1 MPGFLPQHERVVESR
16 AFLDL
21 KSTPG
26 RVLVLGGGVIGC
38 EFACMLAQLGVQ
50 VTIVEIL
57 EDIVALLDADVRRE
71 LRRQM
76 EKTLGIRIL
85 TGQSL
90 ENITGGRASA
100 CGELS
105 GKR

>member
-1 MPGFLPQHERVVESR
+1 
-16 AFLDL
+16 
-21 KSTPG
+21 
-26 RVLVLGGGVIGC
+26 
-38 EFACMLAQLGVQ
+38 MLAQLGVQ
-50 VTIVEIL
+50 VTLVEIL

-90 ENITGGRASA
+90 ENITADERAVRGTV
-100 CGELS
+100 GEKQSRRICSWRLRAQA
-105 GKR
+105 GNTRTTA